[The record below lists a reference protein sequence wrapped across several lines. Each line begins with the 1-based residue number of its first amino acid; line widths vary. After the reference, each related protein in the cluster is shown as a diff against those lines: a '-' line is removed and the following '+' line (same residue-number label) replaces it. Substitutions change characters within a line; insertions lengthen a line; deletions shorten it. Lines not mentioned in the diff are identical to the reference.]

1 MTEKIWLLD
10 SNPLKIKH
18 NNNWLKKV
26 KTQRTFHDINEQYL
40 MMGLYE
46 MQKNIALFEREDT
59 YTLGENIQEFEQLE
73 EIVYNSLDK
82 FEQRCK
88 RYGKQGTRG
97 KTNRELYH
105 ELANK
110 IQQLKEQMKKSIYNP
125 RLDKGYISIINL
137 VTRSSSNGVKLK
149 KYSQADIMLATT
161 AIIRANNEKE
171 TYILTPD
178 RDISR
183 IIRGALLRIDENNLN
198 GFKMPTEIENRI
210 NIFNTYNDKLTKDEI
225 LYFS

>member
-1 MTEKIWLLD
+1 
-10 SNPLKIKH
+10 
-18 NNNWLKKV
+18 
-26 KTQRTFHDINEQYL
+26 
-40 MMGLYE
+40 
-46 MQKNIALFEREDT
+46 MQKNMALFEREDT

-73 EIVYNSLDK
+73 EIVSNSLDK
-82 FEQRCK
+82 FEQRYR

-97 KTNRELYH
+97 KTNRELYQD
-105 ELANK
+105 LANK

-125 RLDKGYISIINL
+125 RLNKGYISAINL
-137 VTRSSSNGVKLK
+137 VTRSSGNGVKLR

-178 RDISR
+178 RDISK
-183 IIRGALLRIDENNLN
+183 IIRDAILKIDENNLN
-198 GFKMPTEIENRI
+198 GFKTPTEIENRI